1 MKITASNVN
10 KLRKTTGAGMMDCKN
25 ALVEAQ
31 GDFDKAV
38 ENLRKKGQK
47 IAANRAERESSE
59 GVVIAKVNSEK
70 TIGVIV
76 SLNCETD
83 FVAKNEKFIH
93 LANEIAALALEYD
106 DVNKLLEADFR
117 GMSVSEKL
125 IEQTGVIGEKIEIG
139 NFKILKAPFVGF
151 YIHAGNKISTLVGL
165 SNKFEKSEEVA
176 KNIAMQAAAMN
187 PIALNENEVDATI
200 IEKEIEI
207 AKEQLRQEGKP
218 EEMLDN
224 IAKGKIKRFFKDNTL
239 VNQAY
244 IKDNKISVADYIKSN
259 GEIQITGFER
269 VSLV

>member
-1 MKITASNVN
+1 MSDIQKV
-10 KLRKTTGAGMMDCKN
+10 KELRKVTGAGFKDCNN
-25 ALVEAQ
+25 ALKESGGDLEKSVEILRVK
-31 GDFDKAV
+31 GISKAS
-38 ENLRKKGQK
+38 KKMSRQ
-47 IAANRAERESSE
+47 ANE
-59 GVVIAKVNSEK
+59 GLICVNKSEK
-70 TIGVIV
+70 QTSIIEI
-76 SLNCETD
+76 NCETD
-83 FVAKNEKFIH
+83 FVAKNEKYIH
-93 LANEIAALALEYD
+93 LANEIATLALEYD
-106 DVNKLLEADFR
+106 NVNKLLEAEFR
-117 GMSVSEKL
+117 GEMSLSEKL

-165 SNKFEKSEEVA
+165 SNKFEKSDEVA

-239 VNQAY
+239 VNQSY
-244 IKDNKISVADYIKSN
+244 IKDN
-259 GEIQITGFER
+259 
-269 VSLV
+269 

>member
-1 MKITASNVN
+1 MSDIQNIK
-10 KLRKTTGAGMMDCKN
+10 KLRSLTGAGFKDCSS
-25 ALVEAQ
+25 ALEESS
-31 GDFDKAV
+31 GKIDKAI
-38 ENLRKKGQK
+38 EILRIKGISKASKKMSRNANEGL
-47 IAANRAERESSE
+47 IAISGDNDRYSIIE
-59 GVVIAKVNSEK
+59 
-70 TIGVIV
+70 
-76 SLNCETD
+76 LNCETD
-83 FVAKNEKFIH
+83 FVAKNERYIH

-244 IKDNKISVADYIKSN
+244 IKDNKISVSDYVKSV
-259 GEIQITGFER
+259 GEIEITGFER